1 MRNARVQSTRVVVV
15 LTIGVGFRIPGDNR
29 DSLRL
34 AEGFT
39 TIGTATTA
47 VQQSE
52 ASYRRVGPEVRGTWS
67 RYADHI
73 SHVGAE
79 VAGRTSA
86 PTRERAQPPSPVSG
100 WNASTVERQIVVPND
115 TLGSLTESNRS
126 STASARQ
133 TGRSAEQ
140 SPPTTTSLPHEHVR
154 SPSQSKPGRGSPHP
168 DFFNAGREA
177 CADADKEGTS
187 KATTRNEA
195 DADMHAP
202 VAQAPVPQPLS
213 EPQPSLESQLTGGA
227 QCTVDDPSNTIV
239 TDKLIDL
246 AYKITEGMSF
256 KEPPSTPRR
265 PDLPV

>member
-1 MRNARVQSTRVVVV
+1 MRNARVQRTRVVVV

-34 AEGFT
+34 AEGLT
-39 TIGTATTA
+39 TIGTATTM

-67 RYADHI
+67 RYTDHI

-100 WNASTVERQIVVPND
+100 WTASAVERQIVVPND
-115 TLGSLTESNRS
+115 TLGSLTEPNSS
-126 STASARQ
+126 STARARQ

-168 DFFNAGREA
+168 GFFDAGREA
-177 CADADKEGTS
+177 CADTDKES
-187 KATTRNEA
+187 KAKATTRTEA
-195 DADMHAP
+195 VSNIHVP
-202 VAQAPVPQPLS
+202 VAQAAGPQPLL

-227 QCTVDDPSNTIV
+227 RCTVDDPSNTIV

-246 AYKITEGMSF
+246 AYKITEGMAF